1 MSKVKNTKNKLK
13 SKIEAIKKINDDPQS
28 AVDNLYDKYLKDL
41 PSTDKLFGKKL
52 DDFLEKRRKKNENN
66 KDIFG
71 EIMEIVDSILN
82 SNSKTDKDKNK
93 NKTIPTKLFSKK
105 RLKFHAQT
113 ATKKTLDQSKEII
126 LDNVKKV
133 FFASDGNG
141 ICGTDQEITIDSFY
155 IKPQEFDFL
164 NILTVDPTQAT
175 GKIVYEP
182 ESPTTGKQKV
192 NRELYDSFS
201 GNAFEM
207 KTKSGDSLFDMNW
220 VESDQKWNVS
230 GLTLNSY
237 KVEEFLNHYYSSIEL
252 PDIEHII
259 KTSMLMT
266 INSGE
271 SNPLFDKGLNNINRL
286 LSKLCA
292 ICGSPTDK
300 NSLSK
305 QNAVDLFDE
314 NDEDIELYFNFD
326 DIEGIDIDD
335 EDARYRKVLRFTD
348 CNNFEIPV
356 NKTMLEDFVYLSYKK
371 TPNDLVDSTLDRVAT
386 EAATKSD
393 IPQLQLNL
401 NLLNLF
407 ILNLP
412 KALIM
417 SVFSPKV
424 FLPIILLYKILKSGV
439 NEVITEV
446 TNVLSYMKNLSKLFY
461 AIVKDLFWL
470 FIREFWKLIKPDL
483 IAFVI
488 LIAKRILKNKY
499 KRYTIIIT
507 ALIALLTKI
516 LENGVDNC
524 FALFSTILNSIQGA
538 LSLKSPLSVP
548 GILLGLSDKLPGYS
562 QDRAYLNI
570 VERLENMGISTGPIF
585 GEPNNLP
592 SIVKSIIDGHTEE
605 MDTNSF
611 ISVSNKEMIIP
622 SPVGPIIIPPGIL
635 NSSGKMF

>member
-1 MSKVKNTKNKLK
+1 
-13 SKIEAIKKINDDPQS
+13 
-28 AVDNLYDKYLKDL
+28 
-41 PSTDKLFGKKL
+41 
-52 DDFLEKRRKKNENN
+52 
-66 KDIFG
+66 
-71 EIMEIVDSILN
+71 MEIVDSILN
-82 SNSKTDKDKNK
+82 SNSKTDKNKNK
-93 NKTIPTKLFSKK
+93 NVPTKLFSKK
-105 RLKFHAQT
+105 RLKFHAER
-113 ATKKTLDQSKEII
+113 ASEKTLEQSKEII
-126 LDNVKKV
+126 LNNVKKV
-133 FFASDGNG
+133 FFASDGES
-141 ICGTDQEITIDSFY
+141 ICGTNQTITIDSLY

-164 NILTVDPTQAT
+164 NILTVDPTSAT
-175 GKIVYEP
+175 GQIVYEP
-182 ESPTTGKQKV
+182 TTGSTKTKV
-192 NRELYDSFS
+192 NRELYDTFS
-201 GNAFEM
+201 GSTFEM

-220 VESDQKWNVS
+220 IESDQKWNIS

-237 KVEEFLNHYYSSIEL
+237 NVEEFLNHYYSSLEL
-252 PDIEHII
+252 PDIQHII

-286 LSKLCA
+286 LNKLCA
-292 ICGSPTDK
+292 VCGSPTDK
-300 NSLSK
+300 DKLKN

-326 DIEGIDIDD
+326 DVEGIDLDD

-371 TPNDLVDSTLDRVAT
+371 TPNDLVESTLNRVAT
-386 EAATKSD
+386 EAQAKSD
-393 IPQLQLNL
+393 SSIPQIQFNL
-401 NLLNLF
+401 NLLNLY

-424 FLPIILLYKILKSGV
+424 FLPIILLYKILKSGI
-439 NEVITEV
+439 NEVLVEV
-446 TNVLSYMKNLSKLFY
+446 TNVLTYMKNLFKLFY

-483 IAFVI
+483 IAFVM
-488 LIAKRILKNKY
+488 LIAKKILKNKY
-499 KRYTIIIT
+499 KRYAIIIT

-516 LENGVDNC
+516 LQDGIDNC
-524 FALFSTILNSIQGA
+524 FAIFNTILSTIQGA

-570 VERLENMGISTGPIF
+570 VERLENLGISTGPIF
-585 GEPNNLP
+585 GESNNLP
-592 SIVKSIIDGHTEE
+592 SIIKSIIDGHTEE
-605 MDTNSF
+605 QDTNSF

>member
-1 MSKVKNTKNKLK
+1 MSKVKDTKNKLK
-13 SKIEAIKKINDDPQS
+13 SKIEAIKKINDDPKALS
-28 AVDNLYDKYLKDL
+28 DSIYDKYLKDL

-52 DDFLEKRRKKNENN
+52 DDFLEKRKKKNENN

-71 EIMEIVDSILN
+71 ELMEIVDSILN
-82 SNSKTDKDKNK
+82 SNSKTDKNKNK
-93 NKTIPTKLFSKK
+93 NVPTKLFSKK
-105 RLKFHAQT
+105 RLKFHAER
-113 ATKKTLDQSKEII
+113 ASEKTLEQSKEII
-126 LDNVKKV
+126 LNNVKKV
-133 FFASDGNG
+133 FFASDGES
-141 ICGTDQEITIDSFY
+141 ICGTNQTITIDSLY

-164 NILTVDPTQAT
+164 NILTVDPTSAT
-175 GKIVYEP
+175 GQIVYEP
-182 ESPTTGKQKV
+182 TTGSTKTKV
-192 NRELYDSFS
+192 NRELYDTFS
-201 GNAFEM
+201 GSTFEM

-220 VESDQKWNVS
+220 IESDQKWNIS

-237 KVEEFLNHYYSSIEL
+237 NVEEFLNHYYSSLEL
-252 PDIEHII
+252 PDIQHII

-286 LSKLCA
+286 LNKLCA
-292 ICGSPTDK
+292 VCGSPTDK
-300 NSLSK
+300 DKLKN

-326 DIEGIDIDD
+326 DVEGIDLDD

-371 TPNDLVDSTLDRVAT
+371 TPNDLVESTLNRVAT
-386 EAATKSD
+386 EAQAKSD
-393 IPQLQLNL
+393 SSIPQIQFNL
-401 NLLNLF
+401 NLLNLY

-424 FLPIILLYKILKSGV
+424 FLPIILLYKILKSGI
-439 NEVITEV
+439 NEVLVEV
-446 TNVLSYMKNLSKLFY
+446 TNVLTYMKNLFKLFY

-483 IAFVI
+483 IAFVM
-488 LIAKRILKNKY
+488 LIAKKILKNKY
-499 KRYTIIIT
+499 KRYAIIIT

-516 LENGVDNC
+516 LQDGIDNC
-524 FALFSTILNSIQGA
+524 FAIFNTILSTIQGA

-570 VERLENMGISTGPIF
+570 VERLENLGISTGPIF
-585 GEPNNLP
+585 GESNNLP
-592 SIVKSIIDGHTEE
+592 SIIKSIIDGHTEE
-605 MDTNSF
+605 QDTNSF

>member
-13 SKIEAIKKINDDPQS
+13 SKIEAIKKINDDPKALADS
-28 AVDNLYDKYLKDL
+28 IYDKYLKDL

-52 DDFLEKRRKKNENN
+52 DDFLEKRRKKNENK

-71 EIMEIVDSILN
+71 ELMEIVDSILN
-82 SNSKTDKDKNK
+82 SNSKTDKNKDKN
-93 NKTIPTKLFSKK
+93 IPTKLFSKK
-105 RLKFHAQT
+105 RLKFHAER
-113 ATKKTLDQSKEII
+113 ASEKTLEQSKEII

-133 FFASDGNG
+133 FFASDGES
-141 ICGTDQEITIDSFY
+141 ICGTNQTITVDSLY

-164 NILTVDPTQAT
+164 NVLTVDPTSAT
-175 GKIVYEP
+175 GQIVYEP
-182 ESPTTGKQKV
+182 TTGSTKTKV
-192 NRELYDSFS
+192 NRELYDTFS
-201 GNAFEM
+201 GSTFEM

-220 VESDQKWNVS
+220 VESDQKWNIS

-237 KVEEFLNHYYSSIEL
+237 NVEEFLNHYYSSLEL
-252 PDIEHII
+252 PDIQHIV
-259 KTSMLMT
+259 KTSILMT

-286 LSKLCA
+286 LNKLMA
-292 ICGSPTDK
+292 ICGTPTDK
-300 NSLSK
+300 NKLK
-305 QNAVDLFDE
+305 NQNAVDLFDE
-314 NDEDIELYFNFD
+314 NDEDVELYFNFD
-326 DIEGIDIDD
+326 DVEGIDIDD

-371 TPNDLVDSTLDRVAT
+371 TPNDLVESTLNRVAT
-386 EAATKSD
+386 EAEAKSD
-393 IPQLQLNL
+393 SSIPQVQFNL
-401 NLLNLF
+401 NLLNLY

-424 FLPIILLYKILKSGV
+424 FLPIILLYKILKSGI
-439 NEVITEV
+439 NEVLVEV
-446 TNVLSYMKNLSKLFY
+446 TNVLSYMKNLFKLFY
-461 AIVKDLFWL
+461 AIIKDLFWL

-483 IAFVI
+483 IAFVM
-488 LIAKRILKNKY
+488 LIAKKILKNKY
-499 KRYTIIIT
+499 KRYAIIIT

-516 LENGVDNC
+516 LEDGIDNC
-524 FALFSTILNSIQGA
+524 FAIFNTILSTIQSA
-538 LSLKSPLSVP
+538 LSLKSPLSIP
-548 GILLGLSDKLPGYS
+548 GILIALSDKLPGYS

-570 VERLENMGISTGPIF
+570 VERLENLGISIGPIF

-592 SIVKSIIDGHTEE
+592 SIIKSIIDGHTEE
-605 MDTNSF
+605 QDTNSF
-611 ISVSNKEMIIP
+611 ISVSNKEIIIP
-622 SPVGPIIIPPGIL
+622 SPVGPIVIPPGIL